1 MREIDLYVALTGNK
15 NNFKFLSVVIDE
27 EGEKEVYKELE
38 ETTSNR
44 AIIVGISEVLK
55 EECDNLQINIHT
67 PTNFGFRYMNKLKEN
82 KSVGN
87 WTNKD
92 VAKKLYSVIN
102 DKNLHVKYIN
112 YGENEKSD
120 FVNSL
125 KSRLIRKYKVNN
137 DKNIRS
143 KYLINIENNI
153 YNPSEKSLDE
163 VKFYVRGVAD
173 SSNENKIGK
182 YIVIMNYKGIEK
194 ELSNT
199 IYHTTSNRMII
210 QGVIDAIDKL
220 KRPCC
225 IKLYTH
231 AVIGLETYY
240 RQGSGTNKD
249 LIKVLFEKL
258 TEGGHSM
265 QEYICA
271 DRQEELSEKLK
282 KIK

>member
-1 MREIDLYVALTGNK
+1 M
-15 NNFKFLSVVIDE
+15 
-27 EGEKEVYKELE
+27 
-38 ETTSNR
+38 
-44 AIIVGISEVLK
+44 
-55 EECDNLQINIHT
+55 
-67 PTNFGFRYMNKLKEN
+67 
-82 KSVGN
+82 
-87 WTNKD
+87 
-92 VAKKLYSVIN
+92 
-102 DKNLHVKYIN
+102 
-112 YGENEKSD
+112 
-120 FVNSL
+120 
-125 KSRLIRKYKVNN
+125 
-137 DKNIRS
+137 
-143 KYLINIENNI
+143 
-153 YNPSEKSLDE
+153 
-163 VKFYVRGVAD
+163 KFYVRGVAD

-220 KRPCC
+220 KRPCR

-258 TEGGHSM
+258 AEGGHSM
-265 QEYICA
+265 QEYICG

>member
-120 FVNSL
+120 FEKSL

-143 KYLINIENNI
+143 KHLINIENNI

-220 KRPCC
+220 KRPCR
-225 IKLYTH
+225 IKLYTY

-258 TEGGHSM
+258 AEGGHSM
-265 QEYICA
+265 QEYICG